1 MKKILRTKK
10 ETIEY
15 FKQLAFEYEKQSYR
29 NDDPTVQAM
38 AQVKSEAYK
47 LVAFEIE
54 NNME

>member
-1 MKKILRTKK
+1 MQKVLRTKK

-15 FKQLAFEYEKQSYR
+15 FKQLAYEYEKQSYR

-38 AQVKSEAYK
+38 SQVKSEAYR

>member
-15 FKQLAFEYEKQSYR
+15 FKQLSFEYEKQSYR
-29 NDDPTVQAM
+29 NDDPKVQAI
-38 AQVKSEAYK
+38 AQAKAEAYR
-47 LVAFEIE
+47 LGAFEIE